1 VLPAVTFDEAI
12 RRTLDRNPT
21 VAEAATNIARAEA
34 ILQQA
39 RALTL
44 PTVSARVNTLTLN
57 RAQGFDDQVFQPRSQ
72 MIAGPVVSAP
82 ILAPALWA
90 ARAQARDQIDVAT
103 RSTAE
108 VRQQIAVAAAQAYL
122 AVIEAKRQ
130 VVVEQHA
137 LDNAQAHLDY
147 ARRRFEGGAG
157 SRLNMVRAA
166 QVTSAAQGLLER
178 AHLSAHQTQEAL
190 GVLMTESGPV
200 DAAAEPAFDVPALP
214 DEAVWA
220 TTRPDL
226 QTQQSVIRANERVVR
241 DSWKDVA
248 PVADAFFEP
257 QFVTPAAGFQPSAS
271 WRLTVSVSQPLFLGG
286 LQRAVTRQR
295 EVTLEASRLALTEL
309 QVQARSEVRLG
320 QASVASRER
329 ILAAAEETAAQ
340 AAEVLRIT
348 TTAFEVGA
356 TTNLEV
362 IDAQRSARDTEA
374 AAALARDAVQRARL
388 DLLVAL
394 GLFPR

>member
-21 VAEAATNIARAEA
+21 IAEAATSIAQAEA

-39 RALTL
+39 RAVTL
-44 PTVSARVNTLTLN
+44 PAVRIRVSAVHLN
-57 RAQGFDDQVFQPRSQ
+57 EAQGFEDQVFQPRTQ
-72 MIAGPVVSAP
+72 MTAGPVVSAP

-90 ARAQARDQIDVAT
+90 ARAQARDQIEVAT

-108 VRQQIAVAAAQAYL
+108 VRQQIGVAAAQAYL
-122 AVIEAKRQ
+122 AVIEAQRQ
-130 VVVEQHA
+130 IVVEQHA
-137 LDNAQAHLDY
+137 LDNAQAHLDF

-178 AHLSAHQTQEAL
+178 AQLSLRQAQEAL
-190 GVLMTESGPV
+190 GVLMAERGPV
-200 DAAAEPAFDVPALP
+200 DAAADPAFDMPALP
-214 DEAVWA
+214 DEAVWSA
-220 TTRPDL
+220 ARPDL
-226 QTQQSVIRANERVVR
+226 QTQQSIMRAAERVVR

-248 PVADAFFEP
+248 PTADAAFEP
-257 QFVTPAAGFQPSAS
+257 LVVAPPGGFQPAQS
-271 WRLTVSVSQPLFLGG
+271 WRFIVSFSQPLYLGG

-295 EVTLEASRLALTEL
+295 EVALDASRLALAEL
-309 QVQARSEVRLG
+309 QIQARSEVRLA
-320 QASVASRER
+320 QVAIASRER
-329 ILAAAEETAAQ
+329 MLAAAEETAAQ

-348 TTAFEVGA
+348 TTAFDLGA
-356 TTNLEV
+356 TTNLDV
-362 IDAQRSARDTEA
+362 IDAQRTARDTEA

>member
-1 VLPAVTFDEAI
+1 
-12 RRTLDRNPT
+12 
-21 VAEAATNIARAEA
+21 
-34 ILQQA
+34 
-39 RALTL
+39 
-44 PTVSARVNTLTLN
+44 
-57 RAQGFDDQVFQPRSQ
+57 
-72 MIAGPVVSAP
+72 
-82 ILAPALWA
+82 
-90 ARAQARDQIDVAT
+90 
-103 RSTAE
+103 
-108 VRQQIAVAAAQAYL
+108 
-122 AVIEAKRQ
+122 
-130 VVVEQHA
+130 
-137 LDNAQAHLDY
+137 
-147 ARRRFEGGAG
+147 
-157 SRLNMVRAA
+157 
-166 QVTSAAQGLLER
+166 VTSAAQGLLER
-178 AHLSAHQTQEAL
+178 AQLSVRQAQEAL
-190 GVLMTESGPV
+190 GVLMTEGGPV

-214 DEAVWA
+214 DEGIWSAA
-220 TTRPDL
+220 RPDL

-248 PVADAFFEP
+248 PVADAAFEP
-257 QFVTPAAGFQPSAS
+257 LFVTPAAGFQPSAS

-309 QVQARSEVRLG
+309 QIQARSEVRLG
-320 QASVASRER
+320 QASVVSRER